1 MLTVWVRDMKIRK
14 NNFFYYKN
22 NYKIIISE
30 RDYINHFYI
39 VVIENC
45 MNARGQKSP
54 VDEGRKVAGLYVSF
68 TESPSTQ
75 SS

>member
-1 MLTVWVRDMKIRK
+1 MKIRK
-14 NNFFYYKN
+14 NKFFY
-22 NYKIIISE
+22 YKIIISE
-30 RDYINHFYI
+30 RDYVNHFYI

-54 VDEGRKVAGLYVSF
+54 VDEGRKVAGLYDSF